1 MELVFL
7 PVQHHPKQRW
17 SSVGR
22 KARMSIRRLLAVSV
36 TLLLQG
42 NPWTVA
48 KGELAWKV
56 KGVKM
61 LYMPVCTLREGRK
74 KLEK

>member
-1 MELVFL
+1 
-7 PVQHHPKQRW
+7 
-17 SSVGR
+17 
-22 KARMSIRRLLAVSV
+22 MSIRRLLAVSV

-61 LYMPVCTLREGRK
+61 QYMPVCTLREGRK

>member
-1 MELVFL
+1 
-7 PVQHHPKQRW
+7 
-17 SSVGR
+17 
-22 KARMSIRRLLAVSV
+22 MSIRRLLAVSV

-61 LYMPVCTLREGRK
+61 QYMQSVLSGKAERNLKSRIS
-74 KLEK
+74 